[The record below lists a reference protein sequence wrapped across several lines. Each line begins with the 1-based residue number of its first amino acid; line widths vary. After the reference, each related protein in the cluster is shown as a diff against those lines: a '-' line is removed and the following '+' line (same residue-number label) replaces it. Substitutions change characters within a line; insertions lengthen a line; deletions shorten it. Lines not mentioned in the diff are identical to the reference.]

1 MNAQQFTAKNR
12 ALWSRLT
19 ELLKKRRR
27 TFDETREMGELY
39 RIVTEHLSLAQTEFP
54 EHPITAYLNQLVRDC
69 HMLFYRPEKTRFQR
83 LLQFLFRVFP
93 ETLARLGIPILI
105 ALGVFLAGTVISFV
119 MVTHNVKL
127 AEMFLDPA
135 TYQMARYDLENKQKF
150 GNFDNIPEEYRV
162 SVSFFIWYNNSRVS
176 LYCFALGITLGLGTI
191 YILASNGFMLGALG
205 AFYYLNGNFDDFI
218 SLIMI
223 HGSIELPAI
232 IIAGG
237 AGLYIGSAIL
247 LPGRQ
252 PRGVRLKNNARD
264 AFRALAGVVF
274 LLFISG
280 LIEGLITPMK
290 IAINLRLFVAMIN
303 TVFILSYFLMGFVWK
318 RKNETGVPGFIK
330 NPSVSS

>member
-12 ALWSRLT
+12 DLWSRLT
-19 ELLKKRRR
+19 ELLKNRRR
-27 TFDETREMGELY
+27 TFDETREMGGLY
-39 RIVTEHLSLAQTEFP
+39 RTVTEHLSFAQTNFP
-54 EHPITAYLNQLVRDC
+54 EHPIAAYLNQLVREC

-83 LLQFLFRVFP
+83 LMQFLFRTFP
-93 ETLARLGIPILI
+93 ETLAKLGIPILI
-105 ALGVFLAGTVISFV
+105 SAGIFIAGTVISFV
-119 MVTHNVKL
+119 MVTNNVKL

-150 GNFDNIPEEYRV
+150 GNFDNIPEDQRV

-176 LYCFALGITLGLGTI
+176 LYCFALGITLGLGTV

-205 AFYYLNGNFDDFI
+205 AFYYLNGSFDDFI

-232 IIAGG
+232 MIAGG

-247 LPGRQ
+247 MPGRQ
-252 PRGVRLKNNARD
+252 PRGMRLKNNARD

-290 IAINLRLFVAMIN
+290 IAIHLRLFVAMIN
-303 TVFILSYFLMGFVWK
+303 TVFILSYFLIGFVWK
-318 RKNETGVPGFIK
+318 RRNEQFTGAAPV
-330 NPSVSS
+330 NA